1 MAFTELSAG
10 EKRRYERHIILPE
23 FGEEGQLKLKNGS
36 VLIVGTGGLGSPLA
50 LYLAAAGVGRI
61 GLVDF
66 DIVDESNLQRQIIHF
81 TSDIGRSKLESAKR
95 KILEINPSA
104 IVETHET
111 ALRAENALE
120 ILKNYDVIVDGTD
133 NFPTRYLVADACT
146 ILNKPNVYGSIFRF
160 EGQVT
165 VFNYQDG
172 PSYRCLYPEPPPPG
186 LVPSCAE
193 GGVLGVLPGVIGTL
207 QATEAIKILTGIGTV
222 LKGRLLLYNAL
233 DLTFRTVKV
242 RRNPKWEIGAEHP
255 DVKGLVDYEQFCG
268 LKRKEG
274 EGIPDEI
281 SVTEL
286 KSWID
291 QGRSFTLIDVREP
304 HEYDHVNI
312 NGKLIPLGTVVQRQS
327 EIPREGVVV
336 IQCKVGGRSRQ
347 AVEALKKEGYTN
359 LLNLAG
365 GITAW
370 QKEIDPSLPRP

>member
-1 MAFTELSAG
+1 MPFTELSAS
-10 EKRRYERHIILPE
+10 EKRRYERHLILPE
-23 FGEEGQLKLKNGS
+23 FGEAGQLKLKNGS

-66 DIVDESNLQRQIIHF
+66 DVVDESNLQRQIIHF
-81 TSDIGRSKLESAKR
+81 TSDVGHSKIESAKR

-104 IVETHET
+104 VVETYET
-111 ALRAENALE
+111 ALRAENALD

-146 ILNKPNVYGSIFRF
+146 LLNKPNVYGSIFRF

-207 QATEAIKILTGIGTV
+207 QATEVIKILSGVGTP

-233 DLTFRTVKV
+233 DLTFRTVKLH
-242 RRNPKWEIGAEHP
+242 RNPKWEVGGPHP
-255 DVKGLVDYEQFCG
+255 DVKELVDYDQFCG
-268 LKRKEG
+268 LKHAG
-274 EGIPDEI
+274 EIDDEI
-281 SVTEL
+281 TVREL
-286 KSWID
+286 QQWIEQKRD
-291 QGRSFTLIDVREP
+291 FTLIDVREP
-304 HEYDHVNI
+304 HEYDHVNLG
-312 NGKLIPLGTVVQRQS
+312 GKLIPLKTVLDHQS

-336 IQCKVGGRSRQ
+336 VQCKVGGRSRQ
-347 AVEALKKEGYTN
+347 AIDALKGVGYTN

-365 GITAW
+365 GIAAW
-370 QKEIDPSLPRP
+370 VREIDPSLPRP

>member
-104 IVETHET
+104 IVETYET
-111 ALRAENALE
+111 ALRAENALD

-193 GGVLGVLPGVIGTL
+193 GGVLGVLPGVVGTL

-242 RRNPKWEIGAEHP
+242 RRNPKWEVGGEHP

-268 LKRKEG
+268 LKRKDG
-274 EGIPDEI
+274 EGIADEI
-281 SVTEL
+281 SVKEL
-286 KSWID
+286 KAWRD
-291 QGRSFTLIDVREP
+291 QDRSFTLIDVREP
-304 HEYDHVNI
+304 HEFDHLNI
-312 NGKLIPLGTVVQRQS
+312 HGKLIPLGTVVQRQS

-336 IQCKVGGRSRQ
+336 IHCKVGGRSRQ

>member
-1 MAFTELSAG
+1 MPFTELSAA
-10 EKRRYERHIILPE
+10 EKRRYERHLILPE
-23 FGEEGQLKLKNGS
+23 FGEAGQLKLKNGS

-66 DIVDESNLQRQIIHF
+66 DVVDESNLQRQIIHF
-81 TSDIGRSKLESAKR
+81 TSDVGRSKIESAKR

-104 IVETHET
+104 VVESYEL
-111 ALRAENALE
+111 ALRAENALD
-120 ILKNYDVIVDGTD
+120 IIKNYDVVVDGTD

-146 ILNKPNVYGSIFRF
+146 LLNKPNVYGSIFRF

-207 QATEAIKILTGIGTV
+207 QATEVIKILTGIGTT

-233 DLTFRTVKV
+233 DLTFRTVKI
-242 RRNPKWEIGAEHP
+242 RRNPKWEIGAPHP
-255 DVKGLVDYEQFCG
+255 DVKELVDYDQFCG
-268 LKRKEG
+268 LKHAG
-274 EGIPDEI
+274 EIDDEI
-281 SVTEL
+281 SVREL
-286 KSWID
+286 QQWIEQKRD
-291 QGRSFTLIDVREP
+291 FTLVDVREP
-304 HEYDHVNI
+304 HEYDHVNLG
-312 NGKLIPLGTVVQRQS
+312 GKLIPLKSVLERQS

-336 IQCKVGGRSRQ
+336 VQCKVGGRSRQ
-347 AVEALKKEGYTN
+347 AIEALKGAGYTN

-365 GITAW
+365 GIAAW
-370 QKEIDPSLPRP
+370 VRDIDPSLPRP

>member
-1 MAFTELSAG
+1 MAFTELSPA
-10 EKRRYERHIILPE
+10 EKRRYERHLILPE
-23 FGEEGQLKLKNGS
+23 FGEAGQLKLKNGS

-66 DIVDESNLQRQIIHF
+66 DVVDESNLQRQIIHF
-81 TSDIGRSKLESAKR
+81 TSDVGRTKLESAKR

-104 IVETHET
+104 IVETYET
-111 ALRAENALE
+111 ALRADNALE
-120 ILKNYDVIVDGTD
+120 ILRNYDVIVDGTD

-146 ILNKPNVYGSIFRF
+146 ILGKPNVYGSIFRF

-193 GGVLGVLPGVIGTL
+193 GGVLGVLPGVVGVL
-207 QATEAIKILTGIGTV
+207 QATEAIKIIAGIGTT

-242 RRNPKWEIGAEHP
+242 RRNPKWAAGAEHP

-268 LKRKEG
+268 LKRHG
-274 EGIPDEI
+274 EIADEI
-281 SVTEL
+281 SVAEL
-286 KSWID
+286 KAWRD
-291 QGRSFTLIDVREP
+291 QGRSFTLVDVREP
-304 HEYDHVNI
+304 HEYDHVNLG
-312 NGKLIPLGTVVQRQS
+312 GKLIPLKSVIDRQS

-336 IQCKVGGRSRQ
+336 VQCKVGGRSRQ
-347 AVEALKKEGYTN
+347 AIEALKGAGYRN

-365 GITAW
+365 GIVAW
-370 QKEIDPSLPRP
+370 QREIDPTLPRP

>member
-1 MAFTELSAG
+1 MPFTELSPS

-23 FGEEGQLKLKNGS
+23 FGEAGQLKLKNGS

-66 DIVDESNLQRQIIHF
+66 DVVDESNLQRQIIHF
-81 TSDIGRSKLESAKR
+81 TSDIGRSKIESAKR
-95 KILEINPSA
+95 KIMEINPSA
-104 IVETHET
+104 VVETYET
-111 ALRAENALE
+111 ALRAENALD

-207 QATEAIKILTGIGTV
+207 QATETIKILTGVGTP

-242 RRNPKWEIGAEHP
+242 RRNPKWEVGAAHP
-255 DVKGLVDYEQFCG
+255 DVKELVDYDQFCG
-268 LKRKEG
+268 LKHAG
-274 EGIPDEI
+274 EISDEI
-281 SVTEL
+281 SVREL
-286 KSWID
+286 EQWIEQKRD
-291 QGRSFTLIDVREP
+291 FTLIDVREP
-304 HEYDHVNI
+304 HEYDHVNLG
-312 NGKLIPLGTVVQRQS
+312 GKLIPLGTVLEHQS

-336 IQCKVGGRSRQ
+336 VQCKVGGRSRQ
-347 AVEALKKEGYTN
+347 AVEALKGVGYTN

-365 GITAW
+365 GISAW
-370 QKEIDPSLPRP
+370 VGEIDPSLPRP

>member
-1 MAFTELSAG
+1 MAFTELSAA

-23 FGEEGQLKLKNGS
+23 FGEAGQLKLKNGS

-81 TSDIGRSKLESAKR
+81 TSDIGRTKLESAKR

-104 IVETHET
+104 IVETYET
-111 ALRAENALE
+111 ALRAENALD
-120 ILKNYDVIVDGTD
+120 ILRNYDVIVDGTD

-146 ILNKPNVYGSIFRF
+146 ILGKPNVYGSIFRF

-193 GGVLGVLPGVIGTL
+193 GGVLGVLPGVVGVL
-207 QATEAIKILTGIGTV
+207 QATEAIKILTGVGTP

-242 RRNPKWEIGAEHP
+242 RRNPKWAVGAEHP

-268 LKRKEG
+268 LKRHG
-274 EGIPDEI
+274 AVADEI
-281 SVTEL
+281 SVQEL
-286 KSWID
+286 KSWQD
-291 QGRSFTLIDVREP
+291 QGRSFTLVDVREP
-304 HEYDHVNI
+304 HEYDHVNLG
-312 NGKLIPLGTVVQRQS
+312 GKLIPLNTVLARQS

-336 IQCKVGGRSRQ
+336 VQCKVGGRSRQ
-347 AVEALKKEGYTN
+347 AIESLKAAGYNN

-365 GITAW
+365 GIVAW
-370 QKEIDPSLPRP
+370 QKEIDTTLPRP

>member
-1 MAFTELSAG
+1 MAFTELSPA
-10 EKRRYERHIILPE
+10 EKRRYERHLILPE
-23 FGEEGQLKLKNGS
+23 FGEAGQLKLKNGS

-66 DIVDESNLQRQIIHF
+66 DVVDESNLQRQIIHF
-81 TSDIGRSKLESAKR
+81 TSDVGRTTLESAKR

-104 IVETHET
+104 IVETYET
-111 ALRAENALE
+111 ALRADNALE
-120 ILKNYDVIVDGTD
+120 ILRNYDVIVDGTD

-146 ILNKPNVYGSIFRF
+146 ILGKPNVYGSIFRF

-186 LVPSCAE
+186 LLPSCAE
-193 GGVLGVLPGVIGTL
+193 GGVLGVLPGVVGVL
-207 QATEAIKILTGIGTV
+207 QATEAIKIITGIGTT

-242 RRNPKWEIGAEHP
+242 RRNPKWAVGAEHP

-268 LKRKEG
+268 LKRHG
-274 EGIPDEI
+274 EIADEI
-281 SVTEL
+281 SVAEL
-286 KSWID
+286 KAWRD
-291 QGRSFTLIDVREP
+291 QGRSFTLVDVREP
-304 HEYDHVNI
+304 HEYDHVNLG
-312 NGKLIPLGTVVQRQS
+312 GKLIPLKSVLDRQS

-336 IQCKVGGRSRQ
+336 VQCKVGGRSRQ
-347 AVEALKKEGYTN
+347 AIEALKVAGYRN

-365 GITAW
+365 GIVAW
-370 QKEIDPSLPRP
+370 QREIDPTLPRP